1 MWSDSRPLEGIEVPL
16 HDQKVLVWCAISA
29 NSVFGPYFF
38 EESVNKDNYLH
49 MLQNYFS
56 PKLLRTAAYQNYY
69 FQQDGATPH
78 TANIVQEYLSR
89 KFSARFIDKKMWPP
103 RSPDL
108 NPCDFYL
115 WGYLKSVAYN
125 PLPKTLDDLKANIVR
140 EIKKISKDVLNSVF
154 LNFEKRCNLIISAD
168 GGHIEDK

>member
-89 KFSARFIDKKMWPP
+89 KFSARFIYKKMWPP